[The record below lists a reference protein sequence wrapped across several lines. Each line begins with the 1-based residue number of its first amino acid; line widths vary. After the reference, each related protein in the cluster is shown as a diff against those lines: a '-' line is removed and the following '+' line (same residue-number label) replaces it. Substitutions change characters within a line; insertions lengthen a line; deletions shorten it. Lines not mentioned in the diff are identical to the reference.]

1 MSIFTKAY
9 QAVEASLD
17 ARIAKSRPAETG
29 SQTAPA
35 ADRVEHLDNDR
46 KGYVDTDI
54 PTNEQGLFREQFG
67 TVPNDSLKAMAR
79 RDAVIMAIHQCL
91 VNQVSN
97 FSQEQ
102 VDKYSPGF
110 RFRARKPA
118 DLTREEKLSLNDPEL
133 DDEGF
138 KALEFTLEQ
147 KRSKMQ
153 DEQEKEI
160 SKLVEFITY
169 CGSNKLETNTTYKR
183 MDFDKFI
190 KLIVRDV
197 LTYNY
202 LAAEMIPNRGGS
214 AITSFHPVSARTVR
228 YVAAPTKAQAEINNQ
243 YIKTLLGDHASK
255 KTTDKK
261 PYRYAQVLRGKPV
274 AAWTEDEFVYE
285 PLYPTVDPDDYGYA
299 QGPLHWL
306 VNTVTNHLYAENHN
320 RNFFT
325 NGTAKGIL
333 HIKGNNI
340 NRAQLEGFKRSWFA
354 QLTGTNNSFRPPI
367 IGMADDV
374 RWVPF
379 TQTNAEMEFQEWM
392 QYLIKIACAAYQI
405 DPAEINFDITRT
417 NTSTMNESNNEHR
430 IKSSKNK
437 GLRPLLMFLQNVINN
452 HIIPRYNKDLA
463 AKYVFEFV
471 GLDAE
476 TKKQEIDRLK
486 DEVQV
491 YKTVNEVRN
500 EQGMAPI
507 ESGDIILAA
516 TYTQYLA
523 QKAQA
528 EQAAQG
534 LGPDGQPLQGD
545 DSEMPENVGNPN
557 LGDEDLAQDDT
568 DIDSDIDDLMTALN
582 TPAAKPDSEM
592 KKALTVEYHHYIER

>member
-1 MSIFTKAY
+1 MSILTKAF

-17 ARIAKSRPAETG
+17 ARIAKSQATG
-29 SQTAPA
+29 SQTSPEAE
-35 ADRVEHLDNDR
+35 RTEHIDNDR
-46 KGYVDTDI
+46 KGYVDSEI
-54 PTNEQGLFREQFG
+54 PVNDQGLFREQFG
-67 TVPNDSLKAMAR
+67 SVPNDSLKAMAR

-91 VNQVSN
+91 VNQTAN
-97 FSQEQ
+97 FAQEQ

-110 RFRARKPA
+110 RLRARKAA
-118 DLTREEKLSLNDPEL
+118 DLTREEKLSLNDPML
-133 DDEGF
+133 DEEGF

-153 DEQEKEI
+153 DVQEKEI
-160 SKLVEFITY
+160 EQLVNFITY
-169 CGSNKLETNTTYKR
+169 CGNNKLETNTTYKR
-183 MDFDKFI
+183 MDFDKFM
-190 KLIVRDV
+190 KLITRDV

-202 LAAEMIPNRGGS
+202 LAVEMIPNRKGDT
-214 AITSFHPVSARTVR
+214 ITSFHPVSARTVR
-228 YVAAPTKAQAEINNQ
+228 YVAAPTKEQAKMNNE
-243 YIKTLLGDHASK
+243 YIRSLLGAHASK
-255 KTTDKK
+255 KPTETK
-261 PYRYAQVLRGKPV
+261 PYRYAQVLRSRPV
-274 AAWTEDEFVYE
+274 AAWNEDEFVYE

-325 NGTAKGIL
+325 NGTSKGIL
-333 HIKGNNI
+333 HIKGNNV
-340 NRAQLEGFKRSWFA
+340 NRAQLEGFRRSWHA
-354 QLTGTNNSFRPPI
+354 QLTGTNNSYRPPV
-367 IGMADDV
+367 IGMNDDLK
-374 RWVPF
+374 WVPF

-405 DPAEINFDITRT
+405 DPAEINFDITKS

-437 GLRPLLMFLQNVINN
+437 GLRPLLMFLQNVMNN
-452 HIIPRYNKDLA
+452 HIIPRYSKELA

-500 EQGMAPI
+500 EQGLAPI
-507 ESGDIILAA
+507 EDGDIILAA

-528 EQAAQG
+528 DQAAQG
-534 LGPDGQPLQGD
+534 LGPDGQPVQGGD
-545 DSEMPENVGNPN
+545 DEQMENVGNPN
-557 LGDEDLAQDDT
+557 LGDEDLAQDDS

-582 TPAAKPDSEM
+582 TPAAEPEI
-592 KKALTVEYHHYIER
+592 KKSMTIEYHHYIKD